1 MHAVSTQPTISLS
14 RQTTNIV
21 ETAENFSPK
30 NGSAADILLVFFCIL
45 LHVRYFLRSC
55 YFCAQ
60 KDEMIK
66 KKGAAFD

>member
-30 NGSAADILLVFFCIL
+30 NGSAADILLVFFRIL
-45 LHVRYFLRSC
+45 LHVC